1 MTLSKDEEI
10 ALLHRSVELLEEEA
24 QAREELIAA
33 LKGKIE
39 VLESHNTEL
48 ISMIDRMLNVVK
60 KG

>member
-1 MTLSKDEEI
+1 MALSKDEEI
-10 ALLHRSVELLEEEA
+10 ALLHKSMELLEEEA

>member
-1 MTLSKDEEI
+1 MALSKDEEI
-10 ALLHRSVELLEEEA
+10 ALLHKSMELLEEEA
-24 QAREELIAA
+24 QAREELITA

>member
-1 MTLSKDEEI
+1 MALSKDEEI
-10 ALLHRSVELLEEEA
+10 ALLHKSMELLEEEA

-33 LKGKIE
+33 LKGRIE